1 MSSPECRRT
10 MRRRWRQYWQK
21 GPDGRLL
28 SQVSELSGSIWH
40 SYLRIMSSFRKSK
53 TFRAWLFALAAA
65 VLAAGGGAPAGARDH
80 DEARR
85 AVEAGEI
92 RPLAEILSA
101 VRDKLPGQV
110 VGVKL
115 EHEHSRWMYEF
126 RVIDA
131 KGRLFEVYVDAR
143 GGGIER
149 TKEK

>member
-1 MSSPECRRT
+1 MNNFRECH
-10 MRRRWRQYWQK
+10 
-21 GPDGRLL
+21 P
-28 SQVSELSGSIWH
+28 H
-40 SYLRIMSSFRKSK
+40 RIR
-53 TFRAWLFALAAA
+53 LFALAAA
-65 VLAAGGGAPAGARDH
+65 VLLACGEAPAVARDH

-92 RPLAEILSA
+92 RPLADILNA

-115 EHEHSRWMYEF
+115 EQEQGAWVYEF
-126 RVIDA
+126 RVVDA

-143 GGGIER
+143 SGAIER

>member
-1 MSSPECRRT
+1 MKYFRE
-10 MRRRWRQYWQK
+10 
-21 GPDGRLL
+21 GHL
-28 SQVSELSGSIWH
+28 H
-40 SYLRIMSSFRKSK
+40 RIR
-53 TFRAWLFALAAA
+53 LFALAAA
-65 VLAAGGGAPAGARDH
+65 VLAACGEAPAVARDH

-92 RPLAEILSA
+92 RPLADILNT

-115 EHEHSRWMYEF
+115 EQEQGAWVYEF
-126 RVIDA
+126 RVVDA

-143 GGGIER
+143 SGRIER